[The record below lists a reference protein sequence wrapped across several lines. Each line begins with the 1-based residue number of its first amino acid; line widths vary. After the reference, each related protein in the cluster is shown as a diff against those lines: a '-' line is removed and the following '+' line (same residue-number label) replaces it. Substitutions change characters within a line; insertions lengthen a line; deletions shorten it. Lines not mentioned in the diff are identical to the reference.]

1 MKAVAEVLAERSRSS
16 WVHSFDVFM
25 LFDLAG
31 EVEQALAWLERGY
44 EVRDPDMQYLGA
56 LWLSEEIRAEPGFH
70 DLLRRMDLQDVRL
83 KSG

>member
-56 LWLSEEIRAEPGFH
+56 FVVGYFGWSLVTGTR
-70 DLLRRMDLQDVRL
+70 
-83 KSG
+83 